1 MSTASAPDAS
11 APDASAPDASVPDS
25 STGLPRTPP
34 APVSRLPGVQTTIFT
49 VMSALAA
56 EHGAVNLGQG
66 FPDFDCDPA
75 LVSAVDA
82 AMRAGHN
89 QYPAMIGVPR
99 LREAIAGKIEAVGGH
114 RYDPDTDI
122 TVHAG
127 ATQAIMATILALVHP
142 GDEVIVIEPAYD
154 CYLPSIRLAGG
165 TPVRVP
171 MTPPPAAGGL
181 CTVPWDE
188 VRRAI
193 TPRTRALLWNSPHNP
208 TSAAATAADLQA
220 LERLALD
227 TGIYIIADEVYE
239 HILFDGRRHESVAR
253 YPALVERS
261 VLISSF
267 GKTFHA
273 TGWKIGYS
281 CAPRALAAEIRR
293 VHQFMVFTVNS
304 AMQHGIAGYLA
315 DPAPW
320 RTLPAFYEA
329 RRDHFRRGLARTRFE
344 LLDCAGT
351 YFQLVRYAAITD
363 RSGPLDEAAFCQ
375 WLVREAGVAAIP
387 VSAFY
392 VQPRESGIIR
402 LCFAK
407 KPETLDLAIERL
419 ARL

>member
-1 MSTASAPDAS
+1 MSTAPAPAAAS
-11 APDASAPDASVPDS
+11 A
-25 STGLPRTPP
+25 TPP
-34 APVSRLPGVQTTIFT
+34 SPAVTAAPAPTPIGKPVTPPVSRLPGVQTTIFT

-56 EHGAVNLGQG
+56 EHRAVNLGQG

-75 LVSAVDA
+75 LIDAVDE

-89 QYPAMIGVPR
+89 QYPAMTGVPR
-99 LREAIAGKIEAVGGH
+99 LREAIARKTETLYGR

-122 TVHAG
+122 TVSAG
-127 ATQAIMATILALVHP
+127 ATQAIMSTVLALVHP

-154 CYLPSIRLAGG
+154 CYVPAIRLAGG
-165 TPVRVP
+165 TPVFVP
-171 MTPPPAAGGL
+171 MTPPPAGGGAY
-181 CTVPWDE
+181 TVPWDA
-188 VRRAI
+188 VRRAVS
-193 TPRTRALLWNSPHNP
+193 PRTRALLWNTPHNP
-208 TSAAATAADLQA
+208 TSAVAGAEDLRE
-220 LERLALD
+220 LERLAVE
-227 TGIYIIADEVYE
+227 TGLYVIADEVYE
-239 HILFDGRRHESVAR
+239 HILFDDRRHESVAR
-253 YPALVERS
+253 YPALAERS

-273 TGWKIGYS
+273 TGWKVGYS

-304 AMQHGIAGYLA
+304 AMQHGLATYLD
-315 DPAPW
+315 DPSPW
-320 RTLPAFYEA
+320 QTLPSFYQA
-329 RRDHFRRGLARTRFE
+329 RRDRFREGLAATRFE
-344 LLDCAGT
+344 LLPCAGT

-363 RSGPLDEAAFCQ
+363 RCGPLDEGAFCQ

-392 VQPRESGIIR
+392 VEPRESGIVR

-407 KPETLDLAIERL
+407 KVETLDEAIGRL

>member
-1 MSTASAPDAS
+1 MSRPPSVTPASSLSAPTPAPADAS
-11 APDASAPDASVPDS
+11 SPV
-25 STGLPRTPP
+25 R

-66 FPDFDCDPA
+66 FPDFDCDPSLIA
-75 LVSAVDA
+75 AVDE

-89 QYPAMIGVPR
+89 QYPAMAGVPR
-99 LREAIAGKIEAVGGH
+99 LREAIARKTEAIYGR
-114 RYDPDTDI
+114 RYDPDTEI
-122 TVHAG
+122 TVSAG
-127 ATQAIMATILALVHP
+127 ATQALMSTILALVHP

-154 CYLPSIRLAGG
+154 CYVPAIRLAGA
-165 TPVRVP
+165 TPVFIQ
-171 MTPPPAAGGL
+171 MTPPPASGGVY
-181 CTVPWDE
+181 TVPWDQ
-188 VRRAI
+188 VRRAV

-208 TSAAATAADLQA
+208 TSAVAGPGDLRE
-220 LERLALD
+220 LERLAVE
-227 TGIYIIADEVYE
+227 TGLYVIADEVYE
-239 HILFDGRRHESVAR
+239 HIIFDGTRHESVAR
-253 YPALVERS
+253 YPALAERS

-267 GKTFHA
+267 GKTFHT
-273 TGWKIGYS
+273 TGWKVGYS

-304 AMQHGIAGYLA
+304 AVQHGLASYLA

-320 RTLPAFYEA
+320 RDLPAFYQA
-329 RRDHFRRGLARTRFE
+329 RRDHFRKGLGQTRFE

-351 YFQLVRYAAITD
+351 FFQLVRYGAMTD
-363 RSGPLDEAAFCQ
+363 RCGALDEAGFCQ

-392 VQPRESGIIR
+392 VEPRESGIIR

-407 KPETLDLAIERL
+407 KPETLDDAIERL